1 VLRGGLLE
9 GSKAAPSVAIP
20 GRRTQFL
27 SIAFALLVFCAF
39 AIPVAERMSGYVVR
53 ATFRHATGYNEGW
66 NTYYSGYAAAGR
78 PLYGK
83 PPDRLAA
90 NYPPLSFHLEGALGR
105 VTGNLNFAGRILS
118 LAALFWVA
126 LCAGFTV
133 CRLSG
138 DPWASMFAA
147 LFCVAWFCFFA
158 PTCVGVNDPQ
168 MLGHGIMLTGVA
180 LYAASEHSATL
191 LAASSIFFC
200 IGGFTKHN
208 LVAFPVAI
216 TLDILLRSR
225 RRFLL
230 WITTTAATICL
241 LAGLTVWV
249 DGPYGIQHLLAPR
262 RYLVSH
268 AISISGIFLR
278 IFFPTLVLSAIWCSK
293 AWRSPARFL
302 AFAVP
307 IAFAVGAAF
316 SGGGGVFVN
325 VFYDAMIAMAMIAAL
340 VLAEF
345 RRRFRPGSPAWCAA
359 IVVIPIVFSVG
370 PILAGLYST
379 APPRSTLARQD
390 RAYAE
395 DVAYLKSRPGQAI
408 CFDLLL
414 CHDAGKPLVYE
425 HFAISQLLSLGLL
438 DPRTLAAE
446 LAAGKYGV
454 VQSEENF
461 AYLPPLAQ
469 SALLSR
475 YRIDRRSALSVF
487 YVPGP

>member
-1 VLRGGLLE
+1 
-9 GSKAAPSVAIP
+9 
-20 GRRTQFL
+20 
-27 SIAFALLVFCAF
+27 
-39 AIPVAERMSGYVVR
+39 MR

-66 NTYYSGYAAAGR
+66 NTYYSDYAATGR
-78 PLYGK
+78 PLYGT

-105 VTGNLNFAGRILS
+105 LTGNFNVAGRILS

-133 CRLSG
+133 HRLSS
-138 DPWASMFAA
+138 DPRAAMFAA

-168 MLGHGIMLTGVA
+168 MLGHGIILTGVA
-180 LYAASEHSATL
+180 LYAASEHSALL
-191 LAASSIFFC
+191 LAASCMFFC
-200 IGGFTKHN
+200 LGGFTKHN
-208 LVAFPVAI
+208 LVAFPIAI

-225 RRFLL
+225 RRFAV
-230 WITTTAATICL
+230 WIGTAAVTACL
-241 LAGLTVWV
+241 LASLTIWV
-249 DGPYGIQHLLAPR
+249 DGPYVIQHLLAPR
-262 RYLVSH
+262 RYVLAH
-268 AISISGIFLR
+268 AVSISGIFLR
-278 IFFPTLVLSAIWCSK
+278 IFFPTLALSAIWCAK
-293 AWRSPARFL
+293 AWRSRARFL

-307 IAFAVGAAF
+307 IALAAGAAF

-340 VLAEF
+340 VLADF
-345 RRRFRPGSPAWCAA
+345 TRRFRPGTPAWCAA
-359 IVVIPIVFSVG
+359 IVIIPILFSAG
-370 PILAGLYST
+370 PILAGLYSK
-379 APPRSTLARQD
+379 APTRATLARQD
-390 RAYAE
+390 RVYAE
-395 DVAYLKSRPGQAI
+395 DIAYLKSRPGQAI

-446 LAAGKYGV
+446 LTAGKYAV
-454 VQSEENF
+454 IQSEDNF

-469 SALLSR
+469 AALLSR

-487 YVPGP
+487 YVPAP